1 MKAVFLDTSFL
12 LALEIASDQNHR
24 PALEYWQSIK
34 ADLPV
39 FVTTSYVF
47 NEVVTFFNT
56 RGHHNK
62 ALQVGHSLLAS
73 SHTKLIHV
81 DEALFFAGWE
91 VFQLNQDKDYSLT
104 DCISFVVMRLQ
115 KISTALTFDS
125 HYVQAMFQKA
135 P

>member
-1 MKAVFLDTSFL
+1 MKSVFLDTSYI
-12 LALEIASDQNHR
+12 LALEIASDQNH
-24 PALEYWQSIK
+24 PSALDYWQSIK
-34 ADLPV
+34 ADLPI

-47 NEVVTFFNT
+47 NEVVTFFNS
-56 RGHHNK
+56 RAHHDK

-91 VFQLNQDKDYSLT
+91 VFQLNQDKNYSLT

-115 KISTALTFDS
+115 KITAALTFDS
-125 HYVQAMFQKA
+125 HFVQAKYQKV

>member
-91 VFQLNQDKDYSLT
+91 VFQLNQDKDYS
-104 DCISFVVMRLQ
+104 
-115 KISTALTFDS
+115 
-125 HYVQAMFQKA
+125 
-135 P
+135 